1 MAELIT
7 SALCCK
13 KIDTDEGKVMSKQTN
28 NKKMELNGLNLPLN
42 DYPSKIPVK
51 LSLEQASE
59 IYTLDVFLY
68 FAL

>member
-28 NKKMELNGLNLPLN
+28 KQQKNGVKWPK
-42 DYPSKIPVK
+42 PSSK
-51 LSLEQASE
+51 
-59 IYTLDVFLY
+59 
-68 FAL
+68 